1 MLVFPRA
8 LADRRARLLAI
19 FALPTLA
26 MMLVVSFLSRAHAN
40 WSAPTYVSAT
50 VLVVAWLVERRR
62 TALLGA
68 SVAIHVLAAVVP
80 RRRQERGG
88 DAASDAC
95 RRNTTSCTACAAGT
109 RSASTVSEML
119 LRRPGAILLSDS
131 REELAALVYYVRPHP
146 FDAMIWNPDGGARNQ
161 FELETDMA
169 HDVGRDFLF
178 VTQTEL
184 SPWMAGKFAAVSPP
198 TRITIILG
206 PGAKPGDPPLERRYL
221 VYDLDGFKGYR

>member
-1 MLVFPRA
+1 LPA
-8 LADRRARLLAI
+8 KYDLLHRVRGWRP
-19 FALPTLA
+19 LGEQ
-26 MMLVVSFLSRAHAN
+26 VS
-40 WSAPTYVSAT
+40 
-50 VLVVAWLVERRR
+50 
-62 TALLGA
+62 
-68 SVAIHVLAAVVP
+68 
-80 RRRQERGG
+80 Q
-88 DAASDAC
+88 
-95 RRNTTSCTACAAGT
+95 
-109 RSASTVSEML
+109 ML
-119 LRRPGAILLSDS
+119 LRRPGAIVLSDS